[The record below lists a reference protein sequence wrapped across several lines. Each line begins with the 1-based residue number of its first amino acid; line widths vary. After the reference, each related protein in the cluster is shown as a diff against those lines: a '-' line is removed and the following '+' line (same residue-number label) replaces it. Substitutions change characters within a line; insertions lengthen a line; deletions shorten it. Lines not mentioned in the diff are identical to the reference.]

1 MTDASAAG
9 NRFLGLALAGSTSGF
24 NMVTFYWACLVGI
37 LLQTFVPQMQPYL
50 LTEFLGVPENQ
61 QGEVSGN
68 LSFWSELVIIAMVG
82 FWGTLSDRVGRR
94 PIMALGYLIMAV
106 GLLFLPRAQSYEALL
121 AARLAFSVGAAAFS
135 VMLVTLIA
143 DYISDQSRG
152 KATGLVGF
160 CNGIGALIT
169 VMLLLRLPK
178 MFQEAGQTPVEA
190 GYSVYWIIAGLTFAT
205 AAIMWL
211 GLNKREVQH
220 QEQRHGLLQQAREG
234 LLAARDRG
242 VALAYG
248 ASFVARGNLAIVGTF
263 FTLWLANYGTTEL
276 GMNRADAMARAGMII
291 AITQTAALVS
301 APLFGF
307 LTDRINR
314 VSALNLT
321 LLLAFL
327 GYGGTWFVE
336 NPFGA
341 GMILCGV
348 LIGMSEVGCIVTS
361 SVLIAQQTPQRMR
374 GAVIGVFNLCG
385 AVGIL
390 VASKVGGILFDAWR
404 EAAPFITFGLF
415 ALVVLVWGLVV
426 GGKVNPVDEAGEAAQ
441 ARAQSPAAG
450 D

>member
-1 MTDASAAG
+1 MTESSAAG
-9 NRFLGLALAGSTSGF
+9 NRFLGLALTGATSGF
-24 NMVTFYWACLVGI
+24 NMITFYWACLVGI

-50 LTEFLGVPENQ
+50 LTEFLGIPEGK

-82 FWGTLSDRVGRR
+82 FWGTLSDRIGRR
-94 PIMALGYLIMAV
+94 PIMAAGYLIMSA

-135 VMLVTLIA
+135 VMLVTLVA
-143 DYISDQSRG
+143 DYVSDQSRG
-152 KATGLVGF
+152 KATGMVGF

-169 VMLLLRLPK
+169 VLLLLRLPK

-190 GYSVYWIIAGLTFAT
+190 GHSAYWIIAGLTFAT
-205 AAIMWL
+205 AAIMWF
-211 GLNKREVQH
+211 GLNKREALH
-220 QEQRHGLLQQAREG
+220 HEQRQSLLQQAREG

-263 FTLWLANYGTTEL
+263 FTLWLANYGTAEL

-327 GYGGTWFVE
+327 GYGGTWFVA

-361 SVLIAQQTPQRMR
+361 SVLIAQQTPQRIR
-374 GAVIGVFNLCG
+374 GAVIGLFNLSG

-415 ALVVLVWGLVV
+415 ALVVLIWGLLV
-426 GGKVNPVDEAGEAAQ
+426 GGKVRPVETEET
-441 ARAQSPAAG
+441 R
-450 D
+450 

>member
-415 ALVVLVWGLVV
+415 ALVVLVWGLLV

-441 ARAQSPAAG
+441 ARAQSSAAG